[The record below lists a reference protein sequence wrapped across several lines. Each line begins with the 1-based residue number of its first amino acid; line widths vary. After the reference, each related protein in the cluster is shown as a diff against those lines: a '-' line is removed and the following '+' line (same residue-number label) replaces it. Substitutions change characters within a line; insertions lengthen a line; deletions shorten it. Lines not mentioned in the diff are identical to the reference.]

1 MSGTHMALGS
11 MLIRIHRTAWVGLG
25 AALSTMHGAGALSAE
40 RSLSPTASAS
50 DVCSA
55 PTVNAKLDRA
65 TFLWKDC
72 DGTERWHLRVTGGGT
87 TTTLNVTGV
96 ILSTGGVTNLVP
108 VSIEASDVLD
118 TQTNPSQLRYAL
130 KLSGSGTDGFDFGV
144 AANACFTPGGPS
156 GLPIYLGAGRVPMP
170 TGSLDLS
177 TIQAC
182 IQPSLD
188 SDGDGLTDAEE
199 AILGT
204 DPSVWDTDGGGM
216 SDGAEVAAN
225 KNPLDP
231 NDDYPVGTWSISFTD
246 VTTSAGVQGNAVESW
261 GAAWG
266 DLDGDG
272 YPDLFTS
279 NHRVPGRLLR
289 NNGNGTFS
297 DVTVAADP
305 GKAILNSGDS
315 HGAVWADIDNDGDQD
330 LTIAVAP
337 LESYLLINTN
347 GVLRDQRAARGFT
360 IGFQSESRMPVYFDL
375 NNDGLLDAKL
385 INWEEHANQDTM
397 FVQNAD
403 HTFARPVGSD
413 GVHCLTSDWAQ
424 LMDIN
429 GTGPL
434 ELLCGDR
441 TGFPSAVYDLATGV
455 GVLLPVTKVAQG
467 IDAISGDFDG
477 DLRPDLVI
485 LRGLIRP
492 TSVARA
498 SANRLEVQLLIGLTG
513 QYTLTIPTAGS
524 LVTELTPTNWN
535 VLQSPGGMNYV
546 YIGAT
551 GYHPASGKLALAPGD
566 PQNSGIQAPGGRNG
580 IFIGYDPANVRWQ
593 VIFAARNLSSNGYF
607 VIDSDQ
613 PIGTYTLSGTAAGNA
628 AMTPVLLRG
637 SPSGLV
643 DATAGSG
650 LTPVHCVS
658 GVAGDF
664 DNDMD
669 LDLFLVCRDGA
680 QNLVNIA
687 FENLGNGTFRR
698 VALTGAEGRVG
709 PALSAAAGTS
719 ESVAMADYDEDGFL
733 DLFVTNGL
741 NLRPKGYGGD
751 NQLFRNSG
759 NSNSW
764 LEFDLVGRS
773 SNRDGLGAK
782 ILVSAGGVTQYRE
795 QNGGY
800 HRWSQNH
807 TRIHVG
813 LGVNN
818 HADVTVNW
826 PSGIVDTFTN
836 VAANAIYV
844 ITEGQGIAARQAT
857 FKAAR
862 VGGLR
867 TIPSGTPVLDSPD

>member
-1 MSGTHMALGS
+1 MLGKFS
-11 MLIRIHRTAWVGLG
+11 RTAWLCLG
-25 AALSTMHGAGALSAE
+25 AALSAMQG
-40 RSLSPTASAS
+40 ASALAAS
-50 DVCSA
+50 PNDVCGA
-55 PTVNAKLDRA
+55 PIVNAKVDRA

-72 DGTERWHLRVTGGGT
+72 NGTGGWHLRATGGGT

-96 ILSTGGVTNLVP
+96 IQSTGGVTGLVP
-108 VSIEASDVLD
+108 VSIEVNDVLD
-118 TQTNPSQLRYAL
+118 TQTSPSQLRYAL

-156 GLPIYLGAGRVPMP
+156 GLPIYLGAGRAPMSDA
-170 TGSLDLS
+170 TLDLS
-177 TIQAC
+177 TVQAC
-182 IQPSLD
+182 MQPALD
-188 SDGDGLTDAEE
+188 SDGDGLTDAQE
-199 AILGT
+199 ATLGT
-204 DPSVWDTDGGGM
+204 DPSVWDTDGGGL

-225 KNPLDP
+225 KNPLDAS
-231 NDDYPVGTWSISFTD
+231 DDFPEGSWSITFTD
-246 VTTSAGVQGNAVESW
+246 VTAQAGVAGNAVESW

-266 DLDGDG
+266 DLNGDG

-279 NHRVPGRLLR
+279 NHRVPGRLLK
-289 NNGNGTFS
+289 NNGDGTFS

-305 GKAILNSGDS
+305 GKAIRNNADT

-330 LTIAVAP
+330 LTIAAGP

-347 GVLRDQRAARGFT
+347 GVLKDDKIARGFT

-385 INWEEHANQDTM
+385 INWEERANEDTM
-397 FVQNAD
+397 FVQNPD
-403 HTFARPVGSD
+403 HTFAKPLGSD
-413 GVHCLTSDWAQ
+413 GVHCITSDWAQ
-424 LMDIN
+424 LVDLN
-429 GTGPL
+429 GSGPL
-434 ELLCGDR
+434 ELMCGDR
-441 TGFPSAVYDLATGV
+441 NGFPSAVYDLSTGV
-455 GVLLPVTKVAQG
+455 GVSLPVAKIAQG

-477 DLRPDLVI
+477 DLRPDLVV
-485 LRGLIRP
+485 LRGVIRP
-492 TSVARA
+492 TSVSRVGP
-498 SANRLEVQLLIGLTG
+498 NRLEAQLLIGSTG

-524 LVTELTPTNWN
+524 LLTELTPTNWN
-535 VLQSPGGMNYV
+535 VLQSAGGMSYV
-546 YIGAT
+546 YIGAS
-551 GYHPASGKLALAPGD
+551 GYHPASGSLALAPTD
-566 PQNSGIQAPGGRNG
+566 PQNAGIQAPSGRNG
-580 IFIGYDPANVRWQ
+580 MFIGYDAANSRWQ
-593 VIFAARNLSSNGYF
+593 ITFAARNLSSNGYF
-607 VIDSDQ
+607 VIESDQ
-613 PIGTYTLSGTAAGNA
+613 PIGTYTLSGTATGNGP
-628 AMTPVLLRG
+628 MVPVLLRG
-637 SPSGLV
+637 SPSGLI

-669 LDLFLVCRDGA
+669 LDLFFVCRDGA

-719 ESVAMADYDEDGFL
+719 DSVVTADYNEDGFL

-759 NSNSW
+759 NSNRW
-764 LEFDLVGRS
+764 LEFDLIGVA

-782 ILVSAGGVTQYRE
+782 ILVTAGGVTQYRE

-813 LGVNN
+813 LGVND
-818 HADVTVNW
+818 HADVTVSW
-826 PSGIVDTFTN
+826 PSGAVDTYTN
-836 VAANAIYV
+836 VSANAIYM
-844 ITEGQGIAARQAT
+844 ITEGKGIAAR
-857 FKAAR
+857 
-862 VGGLR
+862 
-867 TIPSGTPVLDSPD
+867 